1 MSQLDVN
8 SKVPRYYQLQKELEN
23 RIFNDWQVDEKIP
36 SEIILME
43 EFSVSRNTVKKAI
56 EELVNQGKLY
66 RIQGKGTFVRKKQI
80 IQQLD
85 QFYSF
90 SKVFQNHGFDLNN
103 QIISIRKVKPS
114 AKITALFQQDMQ
126 EVIQLVRLRC
136 IKNVPIILETS
147 YLNSQLI
154 TNIEP
159 LNELTNKNLYEI
171 LAEHFAINIV
181 HADEEFEA
189 TNLTAEQSKLL
200 EVTEGEAAIYIER
213 LAFNENQVLIEY
225 CESRIK
231 KGSFK
236 FSMKLL

>member
-1 MSQLDVN
+1 MVKQA
-8 SKVPRYYQLQKELEN
+8 
-23 RIFNDWQVDEKIP
+23 
-36 SEIILME
+36 
-43 EFSVSRNTVKKAI
+43 NT
-56 EELVNQGKLY
+56 Y

-103 QIISIRKVKPS
+103 QIISIQEVKPS
-114 AKITALFQQDMQ
+114 AKIIALFQQDMQ

-154 TNIEP
+154 TDIEP

-200 EVTEGEAAIYIER
+200 EVSEGEAAIYIER